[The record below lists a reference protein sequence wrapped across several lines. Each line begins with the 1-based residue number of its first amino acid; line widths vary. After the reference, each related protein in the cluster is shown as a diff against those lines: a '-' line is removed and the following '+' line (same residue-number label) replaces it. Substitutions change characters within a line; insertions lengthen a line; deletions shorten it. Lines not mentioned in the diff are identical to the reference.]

1 MTSNRVINCTN
12 MRDSP
17 KVSIGRRDL
26 MATFRTSK
34 KYAFY
39 WKLKKELYS
48 KRRFSGV
55 QKEKLGFD

>member
-1 MTSNRVINCTN
+1 MINNRVIASTG

-17 KVSIGRRDL
+17 KVSLGRRDL
-26 MATFRTSK
+26 MAPFRTSK

-39 WKLKKELYS
+39 WKLKKEMQS

-55 QKEKLGFD
+55 QKV